1 MIYTTYNKTPAQ
13 TNAQRKASERQRHK
27 DAGRVA
33 ITVYVRR
40 EFAQEVRAL
49 EKKLRVREVIRVYPK

>member
-1 MIYTTYNKTPAQ
+1 MTAQ
-13 TNAQRKASERQRHK
+13 TTAQRKAAERQRHK